1 MNTRPR
7 DPGFPRLVALI
18 AAGLVVAGGIGALLG
33 HTAIG
38 VAAAAVIAVLVL
50 LVRVHR
56 MGVRLERSRFV
67 PDARYRRLHRR
78 ARRLSQQLNALRN
91 AANSVHDAAVLLDG
105 NGRVIWFN
113 RASEELLGLRRPQD
127 RRVVLSE
134 RLRESTLG
142 PWLESGAGKPLN
154 DVPAPNRPSVRLG
167 VAMVPFGQH
176 QRLLLGRDIS
186 DLMRL
191 EQVRQDFVANVSHE
205 LRTPLTVIHGYLELL
220 EPADHPDLAPVITEM
235 RVQSE
240 RMGQI
245 VEDLLMLS
253 RLETRQPLKEERVA
267 MRALLATLRK
277 EALALSQGRHE
288 IELDQRTETDL
299 YGSVKELHSA
309 FSNLVSNAVRYTP
322 THGHITLIWER
333 TGDGGARF
341 TVKDTGYGIP
351 ANHIARLTERFYRVS
366 SSRTRDLGGTGLGL
380 SIVKHVLNRHQA
392 QLHIE
397 SEPGHG
403 SEFSCSFG
411 SMRLLSPEQT
421 GG

>member
-1 MNTRPR
+1 MKTLAKA
-7 DPGFPRLVALI
+7 PGFARLAMLVMAVLAL
-18 AAGLVVAGGIGALLG
+18 AVL
-33 HTAIG
+33 IG
-38 VAAAAVIAVLVL
+38 VLAGYPALSLALAALAALVVL
-50 LVRVHR
+50 LVRVW
-56 MGVRLERSRFV
+56 RLSVKVEKSRFV
-67 PDARYRRLHRR
+67 PDARYRRLQRR
-78 ARRLSQQLNALRN
+78 TRKLSQQLHALRN

-105 NGRVIWFN
+105 NGRVVWFN
-113 RASEELLGLRRPQD
+113 RAGEELLGLRRPQD
-127 RRVVLSE
+127 RGVVLSE

-154 DVPAPNRPSVRLG
+154 DVPAPNRPVVRLG
-167 VAMVPFGQH
+167 VSMVPFGQQ

-220 EPADHPDLAPVITEM
+220 DPEDNPELAPVITEM

-253 RLETRQPLKEERVA
+253 RLETHQALKEERVA
-267 MRALLATLRK
+267 MRPLLATLRK
-277 EALALSQGRHE
+277 EALALSHGRHE
-288 IELDQRTETDL
+288 IELEQRTECDL
-299 YGSVKELHSA
+299 YGSLKELHSA

-322 THGHITLIWER
+322 TEGRITLVWER

-341 TVKDTGYGIP
+341 TVNDTGYGIP
-351 ANHIARLTERFYRVS
+351 ANHLARLTERFYRVS
-366 SSRTRDLGGTGLGL
+366 SSRSRDSGGTGLGL

-397 SEPGHG
+397 SEPGQG
-403 SEFSCSFG
+403 SSFSCAFG
-411 SMRLLSPEQT
+411 SMRLMSPERN
-421 GG
+421 GD

>member
-1 MNTRPR
+1 MKTSAQA
-7 DPGFPRLVALI
+7 PGFARLAMLVTAL
-18 AAGLVVAGGIGALLG
+18 LVVAVIIGALAGHPTLSLALG
-33 HTAIG
+33 AL
-38 VAAAAVIAVLVL
+38 AALVLL
-50 LVRVHR
+50 LVRVWQLS
-56 MGVRLERSRFV
+56 VKVEKSRFV
-67 PDARYRRLHRR
+67 PDARYRRLQRR
-78 ARRLSQQLNALRN
+78 TRKLSRQLHALRN
-91 AANSVHDAAVLLDG
+91 AADSVHDAAVLLDG
-105 NGRVIWFN
+105 NGQVVWFN

-127 RRVVLSE
+127 RGVVLSQ

-176 QRLLLGRDIS
+176 QRLLLSRDIS

-220 EPADHPDLAPVITEM
+220 DPEDNPELAPVITEM

-253 RLETRQPLKEERVA
+253 RLETHQALKEERVA
-267 MRALLATLRK
+267 MRPLLATLRK
-277 EALALSQGRHE
+277 EALALSHGRHG
-288 IELDQRTETDL
+288 IELEQRTDCDL
-299 YGSVKELHSA
+299 YGSLKELHSA

-322 THGHITLIWER
+322 TEGRITLIWER

-341 TVKDTGYGIP
+341 TVNDTGYGIP
-351 ANHIARLTERFYRVS
+351 ANHLARLTERFYRVS
-366 SSRTRDLGGTGLGL
+366 SSRSRDSGGTGLGL

-397 SEPGHG
+397 SEPGRG
-403 SEFSCSFG
+403 SSFSCAFG
-411 SMRLLSPEQT
+411 SMRLMSPEHN

>member
-1 MNTRPR
+1 MNTPGRA
-7 DPGFPRLVALI
+7 PGFPRLLTLVGLWLVLAGLLGMVLHHAALVIAIFALI
-18 AAGLVVAGGIGALLG
+18 ALLG
-33 HTAIG
+33 
-38 VAAAAVIAVLVL
+38 L
-50 LVRVHR
+50 LAHVYRL
-56 MGVRLERSRFV
+56 GVRLERSRFV
-67 PDARYRRLHRR
+67 PDARYKRLHRR
-78 ARRLSQQLNALRN
+78 ARQLSQQIDALRN

-113 RASEELLGLRRPQD
+113 RASEDLLGLRRPQD

-167 VAMVPFGQH
+167 VSMVPFGQH

-220 EPADHPDLAPVITEM
+220 DPEDNPELAPVISEM

-253 RLETRQPLKEERVA
+253 RLETHQALKEERVT

-277 EALALSQGRHE
+277 EALALSHGRHRV
-288 IELDQRTETDL
+288 ELEQRTESDL

-322 THGHITLIWER
+322 TEGSITLIWER

-351 ANHIARLTERFYRVS
+351 ANHLARLTERFYRVS
-366 SSRTRDLGGTGLGL
+366 SSRSRDSGGTGLGL

-397 SEPGHG
+397 SEPGRG
-403 SEFSCSFG
+403 SAFSCAFG
-411 SMRLLSPEQT
+411 SMRLLSPERT
-421 GG
+421 EG